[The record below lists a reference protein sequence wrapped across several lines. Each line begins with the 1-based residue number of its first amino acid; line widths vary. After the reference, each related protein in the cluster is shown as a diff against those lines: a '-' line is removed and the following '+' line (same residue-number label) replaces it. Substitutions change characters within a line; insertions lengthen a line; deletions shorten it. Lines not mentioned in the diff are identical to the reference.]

1 MRLVQVALCR
11 WKRTEGSVGQ
21 IMKQLSPVMA
31 RSNATKPSRICLR
44 RASLSLSMAEV
55 GGHRNSLRATGFSS
69 PSPRE
74 AVGRE
79 GRREAEA
86 RVGGSSCNPHP
97 GSLSLADPPHKGE
110 GEETLRLGRE
120 A

>member
-11 WKRTEGSVGQ
+11 WKRTEGNR
-21 IMKQLSPVMA
+21 VMA
-31 RSNATKPSRICLR
+31 RSNATKPSRICL
-44 RASLSLSMAEV
+44 ASLSLSMTEV
-55 GGHRNSLRATGFSS
+55 GGHRNSLRAAGFSS

-86 RVGGSSCNPHP
+86 RVGGSSCNSHP

-120 A
+120 ALRSC

>member
-1 MRLVQVALCR
+1 MRLVQVAPCR
-11 WKRTEGSVGQ
+11 WKRTEGNR
-21 IMKQLSPVMA
+21 VMA
-31 RSNATKPSRICLR
+31 RSNATKPSRVCLR
-44 RASLSLSMAEV
+44 CSWIASLALAMTDRQRELSQ
-55 GGHRNSLRATGFSS
+55 FSS

-120 A
+120 ALRSC